1 MWFAALGT
9 YSNNT
14 WVGSLIYRLL
24 NGEPSVT
31 GLLDPP
37 PFPKPPKYMRA
48 LLYDYTFSTPQLR
61 QQTGAVWE
69 RKLLGSWFGPVSLSG
84 R

>member
-1 MWFAALGT
+1 
-9 YSNNT
+9 
-14 WVGSLIYRLL
+14 
-24 NGEPSVT
+24 
-31 GLLDPP
+31 
-37 PFPKPPKYMRA
+37 MRA